1 MLKMEIKQNI
11 LYIYRF
17 KVYVSHTQDVHI
29 ILNTFKKANKKR
41 LQII

>member
-1 MLKMEIKQNI
+1 MLKMEMRQNI

-17 KVYVSHTQDVHI
+17 KVYVSQDVHI
-29 ILNTFKKANKKR
+29 ILITFKKANKKR